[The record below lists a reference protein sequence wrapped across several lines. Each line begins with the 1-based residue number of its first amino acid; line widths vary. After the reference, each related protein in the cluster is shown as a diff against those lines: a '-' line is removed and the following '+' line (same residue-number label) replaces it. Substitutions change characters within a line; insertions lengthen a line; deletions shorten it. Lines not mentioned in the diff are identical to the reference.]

1 MFNQVLKSELKSI
14 VEKIKTAKLELHDYQ
29 RQNNGSCGGG
39 YFKLYKLRY
48 ECRHKHIAYCLMK
61 GRSYDVIERPAENN
75 KPDMQY
81 IKELMDTYGS
91 EKTIENVCTCAQ

>member
-14 VEKIKTAKLELHDYQ
+14 VEKIKTAKISLIEYQ
-29 RQNNGSCGGG
+29 RQNGG
-39 YFKLYKLRY
+39 YDGGFYFTLYKLKY
-48 ECRHKHIAYCLMK
+48 EYRHKHITYCLMK

-81 IKELMDTYGS
+81 IKELMDIYES
-91 EKTIENVCTCAQ
+91 EKTTENVYSCAQ